1 MTARRLTGLLLA
13 LAVVALATLFS
24 SGLVLAQT
32 PTVDYDVDN
41 DNLIEIANLDQLNAI
56 RWDLDGDGAAST
68 GNEASYAAAFPGAAS
83 GMGCATTCLGYE
95 LTTNL
100 DFDTN
105 RNGVTDGGDAYW
117 NDGAGW
123 DPIRVWTATFDGGYH
138 TISNLFINRS
148 GNEGG
153 LFGRTDG
160 SDAVIRNVGLPN
172 VNITVAGDRVGALVG
187 FVEGGGLIEKSFAT
201 GKVTTVPRNVHRYY
215 AGGLVGDLTG
225 TVQASWT
232 DVDVRSGG
240 RIGGLVGLMDNNAN
254 AAIIASYS
262 LGDVISRGLGSDLY
276 PKGRH
281 LEVGGLYGAVNN
293 NVVSNSYFDNRIV
306 VLFHYSQFDG
316 PHSARTVGYGATARS
331 TAQMQNSVG
340 YTGIYAAWNLD
351 LDGDGTGDDPWD
363 FGTASQ
369 YPALKGDSDNDGV
382 FTWQEFGDQGR
393 VDHPDVIVTSAQA
406 AVTEGQTVR
415 FTVTI
420 DTAPAQ
426 ALPID
431 VRVQAKGD
439 YGVADAA
446 TTVTIPA
453 GRKSVAYTVN
463 TVSDTTDE
471 RAGWVQ
477 LSALTGE
484 GYDLPVPSSRVNV
497 NDDDLPASAAGVYA
511 PRLPQ
516 ASGSLDGAA
525 TRTSQRVP
533 RPGTFSLHVRPD
545 NSSKARQDAREFGE
559 TQEYQ
564 DYHASLKYKWEQ
576 ISGPPLGPP
585 LKGGCEKNLP
595 GHSWGHS
602 TYCTYSLYSPEQVMS
617 WNVWDGVTRPSALYE
632 YRINGANPPGDYVFR
647 LIVRDQYRDDS
658 YTAPQTVTVTVADET
673 GGASAP
679 RAVGTV
685 TTRSLHPPQSS
696 YTVIEAGKG
705 PDGVYGTND
714 DTGERG
720 DLGPDGVRR
729 GNEPG
734 PDGVWETSDDY
745 ISDDNV
751 LVVGDDGLPCTD
763 DDTLACGPD
772 NKPGTDDDELNLG
785 PDNRI
790 GTDDDNTYVVDPPGN
805 ALQSP
810 DKRVT
815 LSGSSSRAAR
825 GRSIRSYAWQQICMN
840 PDAEGDH
847 KLIAYHILLRGL
859 GYCGVDVEL
868 SRASGSTTTFTTPSL
883 PAEVRRVS
891 ADIRTLGTVTTTT
904 EDSVNLF
911 FMLTVTDS
919 EGNRDYDILRVDV
932 EPLAGEIQIP
942 PQAHIKQGRSVKWVG
957 ERMVECSER
966 DLEAFP
972 PICSWESN
980 PPALE
985 NTRVTLDG
993 SGSNDDLDDGRI
1005 VSYEWTQIAGTGGT
1019 LSNADSSR
1027 ATFLTPTG
1035 LTADTMFR
1043 FRLTVTDNDD
1053 ETDTAEVGVL
1063 VRVERPT
1070 AAAGESQIVN
1080 EGDSVTLTG
1089 SGAEFGVDTLFYSWR
1104 YRSTTPGAPA
1114 LSGLPALNTQEI
1126 AFTAPSGL
1134 TRDSTYQFTLTVS
1147 GGGKSATDNV
1157 EVKVAATAKR
1167 PTADAGPD
1175 QTTGWGRRVKLNG
1188 VGSTNPYRSGDGEGD
1203 SYRLQYSWRQTS
1215 GTPTVEPEN
1224 PTSSLPHVLLPPWPG
1239 IVSEAVQL
1247 RYTLTV
1253 TDMMGVTASD
1263 SVTITVSAPT
1273 NAGLTANA
1281 GSDRSLKWG
1290 DLVTLSGSGDSGSSA
1305 PLQYG
1310 WRLKSATPPTP
1321 QSLQQDFTVALQD
1334 PNSDRPSFQLPAW
1347 WRAVWGDNVALVFEL
1362 TVTDARG
1369 ATATDE
1375 VTVNMCWNCVSPPDS
1390 SPPPEGQ
1397 AAVAPT
1403 ANAGPDLSGAPG
1415 DSVTLQGTNSA
1426 NPYGEWWE
1434 MAHQWTQLSGPT
1446 VTLTHPETSQ
1456 PAANFGDPRL
1466 TIPADAA
1473 GGTTLEFQLTVT
1485 DQEGESDSDTMTV
1498 TVTGDVPDTNGPPAF
1513 DAGPDAAFSLP
1524 ENTAAG
1530 GNVGLPVTAQDP
1542 DNDVLAYSLSG
1553 TDAASFDID
1562 AASGQLTTKEGV
1574 SYDYETQASYA
1585 LTVEASDGNGGSAT
1599 IDVTVSLT
1607 DVEETPPESREES
1620 VNNAPVFDEGTG
1632 AERSMAE
1639 NTAAGVN
1646 VGLPVTATDPDED
1659 TLAYSLSGDDAGSF
1673 DLNAATGQLTTKEG
1687 VSYDYET
1694 QASYALT
1701 VEASDGNGG
1710 SATIDVTVSLTDVEE
1725 ALPVTACF
1733 TDLNELTATAEFSGR
1748 WDDADC
1754 RAHHQD
1760 SLARYIQFTLSEET
1774 EVSITLTS
1782 ESGGAL
1788 FVSKGT
1794 PQNGWGTPPKATYEH
1809 RVNVRRNNGKLVHD
1823 GAHTGLNSV
1832 TLTLAPGETY
1842 TVEAAG
1848 SGGSFTL
1855 SIEPQ

>member
-1 MTARRLTGLLLA
+1 MTARRLTGLLLV
-13 LAVVALATLFS
+13 LTVVALATLFS
-24 SGLVLAQT
+24 SGPVLAQT
-32 PTVDYDVDN
+32 PTVDYDTDN
-41 DNLIEIANLDQLNAI
+41 DNLIEIANLDQLNAM
-56 RWDLDGDGAAST
+56 RWDLDGNGVASS
-68 GNEASYAAAFPGAAS
+68 GNEASYAAAFPNAAS
-83 GMGCATTCLGYE
+83 GMGCTATCIGYE
-95 LTTNL
+95 LIADL

-105 RNGVTDGGDAYW
+105 RNGVTDGVTDGGDAYW

-123 DPIRVWTATFDGGYH
+123 DPIRGWTATFDGGYH
-138 TISNLFINRS
+138 TISNLFINRA
-148 GNEGG
+148 GG
-153 LFGRTDG
+153 QTALFGRIEAG
-160 SDAVIRNVGLPN
+160 SVIRNVGLPN
-172 VNITVAGDRVGALVG
+172 VDITVAGDRVGALVG

-215 AGGLVGDLTG
+215 AGGLVGDLIG

-240 RIGGLVGLMDNNAN
+240 RIGGLVGLMEDNAN

-331 TAQMQNSVG
+331 TARMQNSVG
-340 YTGIYAAWNLD
+340 YTGIYAAWNID
-351 LDGDGTGDDPWD
+351 LDGDGTMDDPWD

-369 YPALKGDSDNDGV
+369 YPALKGDSENV
-382 FTWQEFGDQGR
+382 VTWQEFGDQGR
-393 VDHPDVIVTSAQA
+393 VDRPDVRIATDQA
-406 AVTEGQTVR
+406 AVTEGEMAR
-415 FTVTI
+415 FTVMI
-420 DTAPAQ
+420 DPAPAQ
-426 ALPID
+426 A
-431 VRVQAKGD
+431 VSVNVHVQGSGG
-439 YGVADAA
+439 YGVANGVV
-446 TTVTIPA
+446 TVTIPA
-453 GRKSVAYTVN
+453 NRRSVAYTVG
-463 TVSDTTDE
+463 TTGDSTDE
-471 RAGWVQ
+471 RSGWVQ
-477 LSALTGE
+477 LALRPGT
-484 GYDLPVPSSRVNV
+484 GYDWSPSLVRVDV
-497 NDDDLPASAAGVYA
+497 NDDDLPATVAGVYT

-516 ASGSLDGAA
+516 VAPSLDGAT
-525 TRTSQRVP
+525 TRTSRTIS
-533 RPGTFSLHVRPD
+533 RPGTFSVHVVPD
-545 NSSKARQDAREFGE
+545 NSAKARTDKRAFGE
-559 TQEYQ
+559 TQGYR
-564 DYHASLKYKWEQ
+564 DYHASLKYNWEQ
-576 ISGPPLGPP
+576 ISGPELGPP
-585 LKGGCEKNLP
+585 LLGGCEKR
-595 GHSWGHS
+595 GRES
-602 TYCTYSLYSPEQVMS
+602 YCTYSVYSPEQSLS
-617 WNVWDGVTRPSALYE
+617 WNVWDGVAKPQALRDVRP
-632 YRINGANPPGDYVFR
+632 IGATPPGDYVFR
-647 LIVRDQYRDDS
+647 LTVRNPATADE
-658 YTAPQTVTVTVADET
+658 YTAPQEVTVTVTDET
-673 GGASAP
+673 GAASAP
-679 RAVGTV
+679 VAIGRV
-685 TTRSLHPPQSS
+685 TTQSPHPQSS
-696 YTVIEAGKG
+696 YTTTEAGKG

-714 DTGERG
+714 DTGEQG
-720 DLGPDGVRR
+720 DLGPDGVRG
-729 GNEPG
+729 GNTPG
-734 PDGVWETSDDY
+734 PDGVWETSDDV

-790 GTDDDNTYVVDPPGN
+790 GTDDDNTYEVEPDNSLQGPGR
-805 ALQSP
+805 
-810 DKRVT
+810 RVT
-815 LSGSSSRAAR
+815 LSGSSSAASS
-825 GRSIRSYAWQQICMN
+825 GRSIRGYSWQQICLH
-840 PDAEGDH
+840 PDVFLTH
-847 KLIAYHILLRGL
+847 KLVALQQLLQGR

-868 SRASGSTTTFTTPSL
+868 SRTTGATTTFTTPTL
-883 PAEVRRVS
+883 PATVRRVS
-891 ADIRTLGTVTTTT
+891 ADVAEIETTTV
-904 EDSVNLF
+904 EDSVSLYF
-911 FMLTVTDS
+911 ILTVTDS
-919 EGNRDYDILRVDV
+919 VGAQDYDIVRVDV

-942 PQAHIKQGRSVKWVG
+942 PQALIKDGRSVKWVG

-1019 LSNADSSR
+1019 LSNATSSR

-1035 LTADTMFR
+1035 LTADTTFR
-1043 FRLTVTDNDD
+1043 FRLTVTDDD
-1053 ETDTAEVGVL
+1053 DLTDTAEVGVL

-1089 SGAEFGVDTLFYSWR
+1089 SGAKFGVDTLFYSWG

-1114 LSGLPALNTQEI
+1114 LSGLPALNTQEVT
-1126 AFTAPSGL
+1126 FTAPSGL

-1157 EVKVAATAKR
+1157 EVKVAATTKR

-1175 QTTGWGRRVKLNG
+1175 QTVGWGSRVKLNG
-1188 VGSTNPYRSGDGEGD
+1188 VSSTNPYRSGDGEGD
-1203 SYRLQYSWRQTS
+1203 SYRLRYSWRQTS

-1247 RYTLTV
+1247 QYTLTV

-1263 SVTITVSAPT
+1263 TVTITVSAPV
-1273 NAGLTANA
+1273 NAGLTADA
-1281 GSDRSLKWG
+1281 GSNRNAKWG
-1290 DLVTLSGSGDSGSSA
+1290 DLVTLSGSGNSGSSA

-1513 DAGPDAAFSLP
+1513 DARPDAAFSLP

-1710 SATIDVTVSLTDVEE
+1710 SASIDVTVSLTDVEE

-1733 TDLNELTATAEFSGR
+1733 TDLNELTATAEFSGG